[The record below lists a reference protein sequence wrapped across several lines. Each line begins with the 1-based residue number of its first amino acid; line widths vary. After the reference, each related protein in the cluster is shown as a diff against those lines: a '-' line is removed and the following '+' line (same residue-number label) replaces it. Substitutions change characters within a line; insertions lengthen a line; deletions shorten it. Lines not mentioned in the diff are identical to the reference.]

1 MATRRVVEGTVTI
14 ISSSEGFFT
23 KGMESK
29 IQELGYTTAFA
40 TLEEG
45 NRVLG
50 RIRSGTGLYVL
61 YMQAEIEQKILMD
74 LHDILNVDGK
84 KVIII
89 GESEDYDAIKKIIS
103 VKQILKWLDRPLD
116 MNAFLKC
123 VREYYEEEDEVIE
136 KKTILIVDDDI
147 TYMRLIYDWLKDDYN
162 VGMASSG
169 VQAISWLV
177 KNTADLV
184 LMDYEMPVVSGPQV
198 VQMLHSDSTTGA
210 IPVMFL
216 TGKNEK
222 EFVMSVVDLKPV
234 DYLLKTIDKM
244 ALLGKLRKFFESQ
257 RKLNK
262 E

>member
-1 MATRRVVEGTVTI
+1 MAQQIEGAVTI

-23 KGMESK
+23 KGMEAK
-29 IQELGYTTAFA
+29 IKELGYDTAFA
-40 TLEEG
+40 TLEESS
-45 NRVLG
+45 RDQG
-50 RIRSGTGLYVL
+50 RIRQRAGLYVL
-61 YMQAEIEQKILMD
+61 YMQDEIEQKTLMT
-74 LHDILNVDGK
+74 LNDILHMDGK

-89 GESEDYDAIKKIIS
+89 GESEDYDAIKKIIP
-103 VKQILKWLDRPLD
+103 VPVILKWLDRPLD
-116 MNAFLKC
+116 MNAFLKA
-123 VREYYEEEDEVIE
+123 VKGYYEVEDEVVE
-136 KKTILIVDDDI
+136 QKTILIVDDDI

-177 KNTADLV
+177 KNSADLV

-198 VQMLHSDSTTGA
+198 VEMLHSDSTTGA

-222 EFVMSVVDLKPV
+222 EFVMSVVDLRPV

-244 ALLGKLRKFFESQ
+244 ALLGKIKKFFESQ
-257 RKLNK
+257 RKVDK
-262 E
+262 D

>member
-1 MATRRVVEGTVTI
+1 MARVVFGAVTI

-23 KGMESK
+23 KGMESR
-29 IQELGYTTAFA
+29 IHELGYETAFA
-40 TLEEG
+40 TMEEG
-45 NRVLG
+45 NRELA
-50 RIRSGTGLYVL
+50 RIRNKAGLYVL
-61 YMQAEIEQKILMD
+61 YMQDEIEQKTLMT
-74 LHDILNVDGK
+74 LNDILHMDGK

-89 GESEDYDAIKKIIS
+89 GEGEDYDALKKIIP
-103 VKQILKWLDRPLD
+103 VTVILKWLDRPLD
-116 MNAFLKC
+116 MNAFLKTIKG
-123 VREYYEEEDEVIE
+123 YYEEEDEVVE

-147 TYMRLIYDWLKDDYN
+147 TYMRLIYDWLKEDYN

-177 KNTADLV
+177 KNSADLV
-184 LMDYEMPVVSGPQV
+184 LMDYEMPVVNGPQV
-198 VQMLHSDSTTGA
+198 VEMLHSDSTTGA

-222 EFVMSVVDLKPV
+222 EFVMSVVDLRPV

-244 ALLGKLRKFFESQ
+244 ALLGKIKKFFESQ
-257 RKLNK
+257 RKLDK